1 MNDKR
6 SSEHATPV
14 DDDDDDENG
23 RNAAIIAADDTGL
36 LTGEIHI
43 TDAELL
49 EGGVTTTE

>member
-6 SSEHATPV
+6 PSEHATPV
-14 DDDDDDENG
+14 DDDDDENG

>member
-36 LTGEIHI
+36 LTGESI
-43 TDAELL
+43 LL
-49 EGGVTTTE
+49 MRSYSKVE